1 MRSSAK
7 PPRMPSPVEQSLPVL
22 GEEDV
27 SEAVQVAGGH
37 NFLKPM
43 VVSGTM
49 MMMIKPKTHEFIQT
63 VVEMRL
69 HKIFQE

>member
-7 PPRMPSPVEQSLPVL
+7 PPRMPSPVEQSLPQ
-22 GEEDV
+22 
-27 SEAVQVAGGH
+27 AAAGGH

-49 MMMIKPKTHEFIQT
+49 MMMIKPKSPEFIQT

>member
-27 SEAVQVAGGH
+27 SEAVQAAGGH

-43 VVSGTM
+43 TLETM
-49 MMMIKPKTHEFIQT
+49 GKVYHLSVCVFVGVCFYIISWK
-63 VVEMRL
+63 L
-69 HKIFQE
+69 